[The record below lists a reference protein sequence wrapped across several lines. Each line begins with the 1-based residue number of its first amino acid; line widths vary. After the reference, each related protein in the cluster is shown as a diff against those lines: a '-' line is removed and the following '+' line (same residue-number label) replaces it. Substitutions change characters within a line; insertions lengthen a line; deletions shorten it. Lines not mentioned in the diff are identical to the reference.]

1 MKFMKRHFT
10 AALVAAAGIWLAISA
25 VHPRPAS
32 AGSLSTT
39 VIGMFPSGIGE
50 FAYADLKSARQYSW
64 FPQLRDQLLPGR
76 FRDFEKFLASAG
88 VDPDTQIDELAWAGL
103 TQATGVSDQVVGV
116 ALGRFDPNATEEHF
130 KQQKLPVI
138 QDHSY
143 NLYAFGSGSGAGD
156 IYFMFIDSNTAAF
169 GQRAALDKLLDVRTG
184 AADSLLANDAMYSLV
199 KDANGSGLIWAALN
213 QDYTHLAVQQLLPQA
228 NQFPQAAEIVKRL
241 KAMTIGVD
249 ASNGVDAHFQA
260 ICSSSQDAN
269 VLAAAL
275 QAGVMYRR
283 YQETQSNP
291 ALADALNGVHIT
303 PSGDR
308 LTVDAPVT
316 QDQLITLIHSHALSA
331 PM

>member
-1 MKFMKRHFT
+1 MRRSIMKFMKRHFT

-39 VIGMFPSGIGE
+39 VIGMFPFGI
-50 FAYADLKSARQYSW
+50 
-64 FPQLRDQLLPGR
+64 
-76 FRDFEKFLASAG
+76 
-88 VDPDTQIDELAWAGL
+88 
-103 TQATGVSDQVVGV
+103 
-116 ALGRFDPNATEEHF
+116 
-130 KQQKLPVI
+130 
-138 QDHSY
+138 
-143 NLYAFGSGSGAGD
+143 GSGAGD